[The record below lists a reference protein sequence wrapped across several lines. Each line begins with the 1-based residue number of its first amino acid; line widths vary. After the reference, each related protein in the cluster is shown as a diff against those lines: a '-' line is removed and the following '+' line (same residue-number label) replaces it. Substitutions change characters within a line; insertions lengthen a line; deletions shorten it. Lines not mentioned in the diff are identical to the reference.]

1 MWANR
6 YLDPLYGTVSLDDFE
21 IEIIQAPEFQRLR
34 YIRMCNINSMLIA
47 GASEISRFEHCLG
60 TLRLAQEWA
69 KTRGR
74 QLAITE
80 IEALKAAALLHD
92 MLSGPFG
99 HSFQYVLEDNSG
111 DEFSHDDINRG
122 GKSSYYQDL
131 RANAS
136 FLGRPF
142 RAQTILGERWT
153 KVTDMI
159 SGRGSLGPLISS
171 SIDLDNIDNVI
182 RLAYHAGIAD
192 KSHSELA
199 LSLARKIY
207 PINGERLSL
216 DRTGIPLVEEWQSI
230 RKRLYECLLL
240 DWAEFSAKA
249 MLTLA
254 VEEAIELKE
263 IGNDSWRLTDD
274 ELIERLSSLRG
285 EGQFISD
292 TAQRL
297 RCGDLWSPM
306 ILKRSRNI
314 LLYKNLSGR
323 NIKREIERRIH
334 DAVRDISTLKTK
346 FLFHLILDKGKTERK
361 LKFFI
366 DELGD
371 DVIIGQD
378 SEQLLIG
385 VFASRPIVS
394 QAHSKSIEH
403 TICGILQEY
412 GLIELEPLPD
422 PLGMTSDLKGS
433 SQLTLF

>member
-6 YLDPLYGTVSLDDFE
+6 YLDPLYGTVPLDEFE
-21 IEIIQAPEFQRLR
+21 ISIILTPEFQRLR

-60 TLRLAQEWA
+60 TLRLAQEWLN
-69 KTRGR
+69 TRR
-74 QLAITE
+74 APTAPRD
-80 IEALKAAALLHD
+80 IEAFKAAALLHD

-99 HSFQYVLEDNSG
+99 HSFQYILEDNSG
-111 DEFSHDDINRG
+111 NEFSHDDLSRG
-122 GKSSYYQDL
+122 EKATYYQDL

-142 RAQTILGERWT
+142 RAQTILGEKWT
-153 KVTDMI
+153 KVSEFI
-159 SGRGSLGPLISS
+159 SGRGALGPLISGT
-171 SIDLDNIDNVI
+171 IDLDNIDNVI

-192 KSHSELA
+192 KSHAQIA
-199 LSLARKIY
+199 LSLARKLQ
-207 PINGERLSL
+207 PIDGNKLSL
-216 DRTGIPLVEEWQSI
+216 DPAGVPLVEEWLNI
-230 RKRLYECLLL
+230 RRRLYECLLL

-254 VEEAIELKE
+254 VEEAIDLKE

-297 RCGDLWSPM
+297 RCGDLWSPI
-306 ILKRSRNI
+306 ILKRSTNI
-314 LLYKNLSGR
+314 SLYKNLSGR
-323 NIKREIERRIH
+323 DVKRDIERRIYE
-334 DAVRDISTLKTK
+334 AVRDVTSFKTK
-346 FLFHLILDKGKTERK
+346 FLLHFILDKGKTQRK

-366 DELGD
+366 DELGG
-371 DVIIGQD
+371 DVTIGQD
-378 SEQLLIG
+378 SEQLLVG
-385 VFASRPIVS
+385 VFASRPIS
-394 QAHSKSIEH
+394 SPAHSSLIEDA
-403 TICGILQEY
+403 TCGVLYEY
-412 GLIELEPLPD
+412 GLTDLEPLPD
-422 PLGMTSDLKGS
+422 PLGTSLHPKGL